1 MSYRRLFIMRKDLH
15 MGAGKLAAQV
25 GHCCEAYWTNMIK
38 NAVEQVGR
46 NILDPGNNLIV
57 FTGMIPYDIYLEYV
71 KGIFTKTICEAKNL
85 SKLLKAR
92 DMALE
97 MGLVEGVDFGL
108 INDACLTDLTPEFYD
123 ENGQGRC
130 TTGIWFKPLPDD
142 QAHFISKHYQLY
154 KD

>member
-1 MSYRRLFIMRKDLH
+1 MKYRRLFIMRKDLH
-15 MGAGKLAAQV
+15 MSAGKLAAQV

-38 NAVEQVGR
+38 EGVDLDTHWDNK
-46 NILDPGNNLIV
+46 NIESVLNIEHDI
-57 FTGMIPYDIYLEYV
+57 FTEYV
-71 KGIFTKTICEAKNL
+71 CGIFTKTICEAKNL
-85 SKLLKAR
+85 SKLMKAK

-130 TTGIWFKPLPDD
+130 TTGIWFRPLPDE
-142 QAHFISKHYQLY
+142 QAHEISKHYQLY
-154 KD
+154 RD